1 MRSPCQRGPGSL
13 CPIATELPS
22 SLAEFTAAVP
32 GGSAEIRAYK
42 LGKKRWSYNQVEVRL
57 VDGSGARKATI
68 QQATFV
74 PDAPFPAL
82 CQDSA
87 VCFNV
92 ALTNGHHLQTHLYI
106 VYDSDSSEGGIC
118 PPRSPRAS
126 RHTPRA
132 PAQLRHEPPSGAASS
147 SGSADE
153 ADDAEA
159 PMARA
164 GSSGGSS
171 DADRKCTWTMVTRRE
186 CCKGCQGCILRPIQ
200 RFGRLGKRQWGEGQA
215 EPAEPQEGPG
225 TAMKEPKFM
234 YVSIDEACTHVDAP
248 AFRLLAAVYDKA
260 GQRLLAS
267 GVSPPIRVL
276 ANNDVPT
283 GAARIPLEAQL
294 PSDWEGWAAAEEGG
308 SVAAPAA
315 AQRPKRIRTRSRRVA
330 ASACA
335 KPTSST
341 ATPEATCTPDAR
353 AAAAAA
359 APDSGN
365 RAQQPCSAEK
375 ESTSVDLNGQLEC
388 LRSVPS
394 CSLSLSAPS
403 WEKPALELVAAT
415 RCCSPAARGAD
426 SGACVSS
433 LPLPGLAGA
442 SPPAPFSRWQALPT
456 SGGTGSGSG
465 PSSCATP
472 SMAGQILAPAPCSFS
487 SVTEYDCGP
496 TTPGDAAW
504 ADAQA
509 AALHTQQSCS
519 PPSGGLPTNLS
530 TSTAA
535 SAGEGFCAAPSTAE
549 HAAAWQQHVLQ
560 RRQRLA
566 AARHALRNGLA
577 VQQQW
582 GMLQRGAGVQP
593 LTSPTDSSASAGA
606 HFSFPSP
613 TAEGRQW
620 AGGMDPRSMRPAPVT
635 TGAPAPVLAVAASAF
650 EAGAQDRQ
658 RQLGAA
664 LPPPLPSL
672 LPLPSLP
679 ALPSLPPLRGLGP
692 GAGRC
697 TDQLA
702 WAGGTASWPV
712 LPEDSAIPGSR
723 EATQLLEHSQAMLR
737 AASAAAA
744 SRGGLLGALQSAHH
758 VQQLDCPCPLGP
770 GLDYDLIHA
779 SLRCPTP
786 DHSGWAPADV
796 PASGLAAFDSLTS
809 IFDDV
814 PSAPFGVGWA

>member
-1 MRSPCQRGPGSL
+1 MGCKRGGAAAHSWAAG
-13 CPIATELPS
+13 ATCLARMVS
-22 SLAEFTAAVP
+22 SA
-32 GGSAEIRAYK
+32 
-42 LGKKRWSYNQVEVRL
+42 
-57 VDGSGARKATI
+57 
-68 QQATFV
+68 
-74 PDAPFPAL
+74 
-82 CQDSA
+82 
-87 VCFNV
+87 
-92 ALTNGHHLQTHLYI
+92 
-106 VYDSDSSEGGIC
+106 
-118 PPRSPRAS
+118 
-126 RHTPRA
+126 
-132 PAQLRHEPPSGAASS
+132 SGAARLHPCSVS
-147 SGSADE
+147 PGSA
-153 ADDAEA
+153 A
-159 PMARA
+159 P
-164 GSSGGSS
+164 
-171 DADRKCTWTMVTRRE
+171 E
-186 CCKGCQGCILRPIQ
+186 CRP
-200 RFGRLGKRQWGEGQA
+200 L
-215 EPAEPQEGPG
+215 
-225 TAMKEPKFM
+225 
-234 YVSIDEACTHVDAP
+234 
-248 AFRLLAAVYDKA
+248 
-260 GQRLLAS
+260 
-267 GVSPPIRVL
+267 
-276 ANNDVPT
+276 
-283 GAARIPLEAQL
+283 PLSAISLQ
-294 PSDWEGWAAAEEGG
+294 
-308 SVAAPAA
+308 
-315 AQRPKRIRTRSRRVA
+315 

-353 AAAAAA
+353 AAAVAA

-365 RAQQPCSAEK
+365 RAQQPCLAEK
-375 ESTSVDLNGQLEC
+375 ESTSLDLNGQLEC
-388 LRSVPS
+388 LRSMPS

-403 WEKPALELVAAT
+403 WEDPALELVAAT

-426 SGACVSS
+426 SGACVGS
-433 LPLPGLAGA
+433 LPLPDLAGA
-442 SPPAPFSRWQALPT
+442 SPPAPFSGWQALPT
-456 SGGTGSGSG
+456 SGGTGSCSS
-465 PSSCATP
+465 PSTGATP
-472 SMAGQILAPAPCSFS
+472 SMAGQSLAPAPCSFS

-504 ADAQA
+504 AEAQA

-519 PPSGGLPTNLS
+519 PPSGGLPANLS
-530 TSTAA
+530 ASTAA
-535 SAGEGFCAAPSTAE
+535 SAGEGFCAAPSAAE

-566 AARHALRNGLA
+566 AARHALRNRLA

-582 GMLQRGAGVQP
+582 GMLQRCAGMQP

-620 AGGMDPRSMRPAPVT
+620 KGGVDPRSMRPAPVT

-664 LPPPLPSL
+664 LPPPLPLL

-758 VQQLDCPCPLGP
+758 VQQLDCPSPLGELHW
-770 GLDYDLIHA
+770 G
-779 SLRCPTP
+779 
-786 DHSGWAPADV
+786 
-796 PASGLAAFDSLTS
+796 TS
-809 IFDDV
+809 
-814 PSAPFGVGWA
+814 